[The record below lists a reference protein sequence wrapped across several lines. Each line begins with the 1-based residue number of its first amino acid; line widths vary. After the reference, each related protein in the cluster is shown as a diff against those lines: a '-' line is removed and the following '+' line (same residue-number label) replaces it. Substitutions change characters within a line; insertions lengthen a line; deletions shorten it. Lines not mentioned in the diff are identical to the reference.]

1 MEQSEIL
8 ITNVDNSLNQ
18 GYSQFDID
26 NGNNTN
32 DQTFLLSYAESNR
45 YLGVTHEDKN
55 EYSRVAPTAYA
66 IAQDAQTNTNKK
78 TADGELAGWWWLRS
92 PGSNQYFIAEVD
104 NGDSLDNCDIDNNNV
119 VRPVL

>member
-1 MEQSEIL
+1 VEQSEIL

-45 YLGVTHEDKN
+45 YLGVTYEDKN

-78 TADGELAGWWWLRS
+78 TADGELAGWWLRS

-104 NGDSLDNCDIDNNNV
+104 NGGSLDNCDIDNNNV